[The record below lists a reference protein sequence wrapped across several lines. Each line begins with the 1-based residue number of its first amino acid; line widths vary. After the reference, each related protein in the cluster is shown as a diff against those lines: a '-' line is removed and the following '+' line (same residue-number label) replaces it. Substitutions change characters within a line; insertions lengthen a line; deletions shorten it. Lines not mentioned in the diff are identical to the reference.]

1 MVGKMLNFV
10 EMIGPVG
17 ANACCELLHHI
28 ENPGEA
34 QWNAV
39 KRLLG
44 YISMGFFHRK
54 LKMRPP
60 RTMRDQDIV
69 DSSFGRKMA

>member
-44 YISMGFFHRK
+44 YISMGFF
-54 LKMRPP
+54 
-60 RTMRDQDIV
+60 IG
-69 DSSFGRKMA
+69 S

>member
-39 KRLLG
+39 KDCLDT
-44 YISMGFFHRK
+44 FQWVF
-54 LKMRPP
+54 
-60 RTMRDQDIV
+60 
-69 DSSFGRKMA
+69 SSEAENETTSNNESSRHCG